1 MHCSQ
6 NQTKTCLAWYQW
18 FVSISGRLVCKLRMG
33 NPEGLVN
40 CLAGPGVI
48 SYSISLFLSSH
59 SGYLQ
64 LPSLNLYISSY
75 LSKMHTS
82 AVVLSYIYS
91 TLLRTL
97 EMWALILRSLISS
110 WSDKRYN
117 YPSRLQ
123 CQKVVRAP
131 NPI

>member
-1 MHCSQ
+1 MLLGVCSWEEPRSA
-6 NQTKTCLAWYQW
+6 LD
-18 FVSISGRLVCKLRMG
+18 SGTVLPSTWSC
-33 NPEGLVN
+33 
-40 CLAGPGVI
+40 
-48 SYSISLFLSSH
+48 
-59 SGYLQ
+59 YLQ